1 MPPAAD
7 WNRFRELQTDI
18 KWGSKWEVSI
28 ITMRKCHGREV
39 IKSLRTSMDGRHHE
53 NMTNR
58 INYSGLKG
66 FTETQPAITEPV

>member
-28 ITMRKCHGREV
+28 ISMRKCHGREV
-39 IKSLRTSMDGRHHE
+39 RKSLRTSMDGRHHE
-53 NMTNR
+53 NMTVHQLSKACMIFQR
-58 INYSGLKG
+58 LR
-66 FTETQPAITEPV
+66 